1 MAAATTATVVATA
14 VVAAAVP
21 DPGPRPTVHSVTASP
36 TQARK
41 GSKGTCSNPQAVQM
55 ARRRPASDCVFRT
68 IDFLTWIG
76 IGSPGIAAQHRANS
90 AL

>member
-1 MAAATTATVVATA
+1 
-14 VVAAAVP
+14 
-21 DPGPRPTVHSVTASP
+21 
-36 TQARK
+36 
-41 GSKGTCSNPQAVQM
+41 M

-76 IGSPGIAAQHRANS
+76 SGSPGIAAQHRANS